1 MLTMDNDFPIFFSDL
16 TQEAQKRLMKAV
28 GIETPSDM
36 NWDID
41 MCPLA
46 YYPID
51 EPIVA
56 DA

>member
-1 MLTMDNDFPIFFSDL
+1 MDNDFPIFFSDL
-16 TQEAQKRLMKAV
+16 TPEARGRLMKAV
-28 GIETPSDM
+28 GIETPSEM
-36 NWDID
+36 NWDLDI
-41 MCPLA
+41 CPLA